1 MGSSG
6 SWFTEKFTPYDLRSH
21 RIRRVLVRKKTR
33 FQKAVL
39 AETYSFG
46 RCLILNDEIQSAEKD
61 EFIYHEC
68 LVQPAMTL
76 HPDPR
81 DILILGGGEG
91 ATVRE
96 ILRHPKVRRVTMV
109 DIDGEVVSSCKKY
122 LRKWHQGA
130 RDHPKTRLISL
141 DAKTF
146 IEGTTEKFDLIISDL
161 PTPMRARDPVA

>member
-81 DILILGGGEG
+81 DILVLGGGEG

-96 ILRHPKVRRVTMV
+96 ILRHPGVRRVTMV
-109 DIDGEVVSSCKKY
+109 DIDGEVVNFCKTY
-122 LRKWHQGA
+122 LREWHEGTFS
-130 RDHPKTRLISL
+130 DPKTRLIIG
-141 DAKTF
+141 DARQYVL
-146 IEGTTEKFDLIISDL
+146 ETTETFDVI
-161 PTPMRARDPVA
+161 